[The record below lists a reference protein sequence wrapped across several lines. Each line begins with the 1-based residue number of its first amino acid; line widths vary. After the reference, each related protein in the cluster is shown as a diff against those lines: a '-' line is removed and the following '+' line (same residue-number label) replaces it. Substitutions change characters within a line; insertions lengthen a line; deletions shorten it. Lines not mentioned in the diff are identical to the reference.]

1 MSTQD
6 KNPLDIGK
14 LTASVEELLQLCE
27 TLMEENE
34 RLRKQNRQLLRDKT
48 ALNEKNQLS
57 QSKISSM
64 ITRLK
69 TLEVEL

>member
-1 MSTQD
+1 MNSHEMDQA
-6 KNPLDIGK
+6 DIEK

-27 TLMEENE
+27 TLMDENA
-34 RLRKQNRQLLRDKT
+34 RLSKQNRQLLAERNT
-48 ALNEKNQLS
+48 LNEKNQLS
-57 QSKISSM
+57 QSKIAGM